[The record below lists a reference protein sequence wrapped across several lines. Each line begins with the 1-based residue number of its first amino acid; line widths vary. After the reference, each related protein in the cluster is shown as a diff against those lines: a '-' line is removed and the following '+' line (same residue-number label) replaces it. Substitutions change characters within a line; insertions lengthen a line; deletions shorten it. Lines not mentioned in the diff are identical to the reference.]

1 MRSLLALVMVLAGCG
16 PVLPAPI
23 VIREPRPD
31 PLPLTIGVRY
41 PDELRMVR
49 RVPMTFVDQAR
60 GQTSRNTSKILVGQA
75 SVKLFDEVLG
85 LLFDQVVSVPVA
97 ASDGGAPRDVAAV
110 IEPTIQDVAIQ
121 VEHQPDDV
129 FTDRGSITYRL
140 TLFSPVG
147 EQLATWTVT
156 GTGVEQI
163 KIGAFGPKRSG
174 TGDQSQ
180 LELAMRDAA
189 WTLMTGFRDVPEV
202 RRWLD
207 RRNVK

>member
-1 MRSLLALVMVLAGCG
+1 
-16 PVLPAPI
+16 
-23 VIREPRPD
+23 
-31 PLPLTIGVRY
+31 
-41 PDELRMVR
+41 
-49 RVPMTFVDQAR
+49 
-60 GQTSRNTSKILVGQA
+60 
-75 SVKLFDEVLG
+75 
-85 LLFDQVVSVPVA
+85 
-97 ASDGGAPRDVAAV
+97 VAAV

>member
-1 MRSLLALVMVLAGCG
+1 MNWLVALLLVLAGCG

-31 PLPLTIGVRY
+31 PLPLTIGARY
-41 PDELRMVR
+41 PDELRMVST
-49 RVPMTFVDQAR
+49 VPMTFVDQVR
-60 GQTSRNTSKILVGQA
+60 GQTSRNTPKILVGQA
-75 SVKLFDEVLG
+75 SVTLFDEVLG

-121 VEHQPDDV
+121 VERGSANV
-129 FTDRGSITYRL
+129 FTDRGS
-140 TLFSPVG
+140 
-147 EQLATWTVT
+147 TWTVT
-156 GTGVEQI
+156 GTGVETV

-189 WTLMTGFRDVPEV
+189 WTLMTSFRDVPEV
-202 RRWLD
+202 RRWLEE
-207 RRNVK
+207 RGVK

>member
-1 MRSLLALVMVLAGCG
+1 
-16 PVLPAPI
+16 
-23 VIREPRPD
+23 
-31 PLPLTIGVRY
+31 
-41 PDELRMVR
+41 
-49 RVPMTFVDQAR
+49 MTFVDQAR